1 MIYKHYV
8 LSKSCKNCA
17 TFIRCEVTM
26 FYDTPNIQLVSTI
39 IYFLLILISAFI
51 AVLGSI
57 LLISRFTGKS
67 IDEKEEIVENR
78 NIGMA
83 LVLGSFI
90 WTIGRMCFETIKP
103 TMNAWYSAY
112 SAGFNIKTILKL
124 TLGILG
130 AQVIALIIGA
140 ITIYIS
146 IRILMVLTR
155 SINEWEEIKDGN
167 HAVAII
173 ISVTVVVVGMFFESI
188 ISTIVVNLFDF

>member
-1 MIYKHYV
+1 
-8 LSKSCKNCA
+8 
-17 TFIRCEVTM
+17 M
-26 FYDTPNIQLVSTI
+26 FYETPNIHFVSTV
-39 IYFLLILISAFI
+39 IYLLLILISAII

-57 LLISRFTGKS
+57 ILISRFTGKS

-90 WTIGRMCFETIKP
+90 WTIGRLCFETIKP
-103 TMNAWYSAY
+103 TMNAWYAAY
-112 SAGFNIKTILKL
+112 ASGFDFKAIIKL

-140 ITIYIS
+140 ITIFIAVK
-146 IRILMVLTR
+146 ILMIFTKG
-155 SINEWEEIKDGN
+155 IDEWEEIKNGN
-167 HAVAII
+167 AAVAAI
-173 ISVTVVVVGMFFESI
+173 ISVTVIVVGMFFESI